1 MGLPFKNTR
10 ARKRDQIIAIDL
22 GGRSTKAV
30 HLQRRGDRFAL
41 TDYVIIDAASHEKPV
56 APEVLGEHL
65 KEISRRLTSKA
76 RHLTLALGVNDTVFK
91 QTELPLMAPADLRQM
106 LKYNTKSYLQQ
117 DLPDHVFDSH
127 YVLNSL
133 NSQSSKPVEG
143 TKGGPMGTQKQ
154 KAIVGG
160 AKRQTIEDVS
170 TAIKNSGFIPEQVV
184 PGVIGPVNAFELAE
198 PEAFAK
204 DVVAV
209 VELGFKHSTI
219 VILNSGE
226 IMLSRIVAIGGDHFT
241 NGLAEQLGTSYQEA
255 ENIKIGMP
263 SEVQDKLEPAIQP
276 LGRELRASIDFF
288 EHQQDAT
295 VSKVYLSGGSARSEF
310 VVQTL
315 QNELTVP
322 CQVWS
327 PSKCLQLSL
336 PPEKVGEIEQ
346 VSPQLTVAI
355 GAAAASF

>member
-1 MGLPFKNTR
+1 MGLPFTNSR

-56 APEVLGEHL
+56 APDVLGEHL
-65 KEISRRLTSKA
+65 KEISRRLNTKC
-76 RHLTLALGVNDTVFK
+76 RHVTLALGVNDTVFK

-127 YVLNSL
+127 YVLGA
-133 NSQSSKPVEG
+133 QSAKPADG
-143 TKGGPMGTQKQ
+143 ARSAPPGTQKQ

-170 TAIKNSGFIPEQVV
+170 TAIKNAGFIPEQVV
-184 PGVIGPVNAFELAE
+184 PSLIGPVNAFELAE

-219 VILNSGE
+219 VILNAGE
-226 IMLSRIVAIGGDHFT
+226 IMLSSVVAIGGDQFT

-263 SEVQDKLEPAIQP
+263 GEVQEKLEPVIQP

-315 QNELTVP
+315 QNELTVS
-322 CQVWS
+322 CEVWS
-327 PSKCLQLSL
+327 PLKSLQMGL
-336 PPEKVGEIEQ
+336 PPEKMGEMEQ

>member
-1 MGLPFKNTR
+1 MGLPFTNSR

-30 HLQRRGDRFAL
+30 HLQRKGDRFAM
-41 TDYVIIDAASHEKPV
+41 TEYVIVDAASHEKPL

-65 KEISRRLTSKA
+65 KEISRRFTTKA
-76 RHLTLALGVNDTVFK
+76 RNVTVALGVNDTVFK
-91 QTELPLMAPADLRQM
+91 QTELPIMAPADLRQM

-127 YVLNSL
+127 YILNA
-133 NSQSSKPVEG
+133 QSGKAAEGSKSGPV
-143 TKGGPMGTQKQ
+143 GGQKQ

-170 TAIKNSGFIPEQVV
+170 SAIKASGFIPEQVV

-209 VELGFKHSTI
+209 VELGFKHTTI
-219 VILNSGE
+219 VILNAGE
-226 IMLSRIVAIGGDHFT
+226 IMLSRVMSIGGDQFT

-263 SEVQDKLEPAIQP
+263 GEVEDKLEPVIQP

-315 QNELTVP
+315 QNELTVS

-327 PSKCLQLSL
+327 PSKALQLSL
-336 PPEKVGEIEQ
+336 PPEKMGEIEQ

>member
-1 MGLPFKNTR
+1 MGLPFTNSR

-22 GGRSTKAV
+22 GSRSTKAV
-30 HLQRRGDRFAL
+30 HLQRKGDRFVL
-41 TDYVIIDAASHEKPV
+41 TEYVIIDAASHEKPV
-56 APEVLGEHL
+56 APDVLGEHL
-65 KEISRRLTSKA
+65 KEISRRLSTKS

-127 YVLNSL
+127 YVLNSQAARPADGVK
-133 NSQSSKPVEG
+133 S
-143 TKGGPMGTQKQ
+143 GPAGTQKQ

-170 TAIKNSGFIPEQVV
+170 TAIKNAGFIPEQVV
-184 PGVIGPVNAFELAE
+184 PSLIGPVNAFELAE
-198 PEAFAK
+198 AEAFAK

-209 VELGFKHSTI
+209 VELGFKNSTI
-219 VILNSGE
+219 VILNAGE
-226 IMLSRIVAIGGDHFT
+226 IMLSRVVAIGGDQFT

-263 SEVQDKLEPAIQP
+263 GEVQEKLEPAIQP

-322 CQVWS
+322 CEVWS
-327 PSKCLQLSL
+327 PFKSLQLALS
-336 PPEKVGEIEQ
+336 PEKMGEVEQ

>member
-1 MGLPFKNTR
+1 MGLPFTNSR

-22 GGRSTKAV
+22 GSRSTKAV
-30 HLQRRGDRFAL
+30 HLQRRGDRFVL
-41 TDYVIIDAASHEKPV
+41 TEFVIIDAASHEKPV
-56 APEVLGEHL
+56 APDVLGEHL
-65 KEISRRLTSKA
+65 KEISRRLSTKS

-91 QTELPLMAPADLRQM
+91 QTELPLMGPADLRQM

-127 YVLNSL
+127 YVLNSQAARPADGAK
-133 NSQSSKPVEG
+133 SAP
-143 TKGGPMGTQKQ
+143 TGTQKQ
-154 KAIVGG
+154 KALVGG

-170 TAIKNSGFIPEQVV
+170 TAIKNAGFIPEQVV
-184 PGVIGPVNAFELAE
+184 PSLIGPVNAFELAE
-198 PEAFAK
+198 AEAFAK

-209 VELGFKHSTI
+209 VELGFKNSTI
-219 VILNSGE
+219 VILNAGE
-226 IMLSRIVAIGGDHFT
+226 IMLSRVVSIGGDQFT

-263 SEVQDKLEPAIQP
+263 GEVQEKLEPVIQP

-315 QNELTVP
+315 QSELTVP
-322 CQVWS
+322 CEVWS
-327 PSKCLQLSL
+327 PFKSLQLGL
-336 PPEKVGEIEQ
+336 PPEKMGEAEQ

>member
-1 MGLPFKNTR
+1 MGLPFTNSR

-22 GGRSTKAV
+22 GSRSTKAV
-30 HLQRRGDRFAL
+30 HLQRKGDRFVL
-41 TDYVIIDAASHEKPV
+41 TEYVIIDAASHEKPV
-56 APEVLGEHL
+56 APDVLGEHL
-65 KEISRRLTSKA
+65 KEISRRLSTKS

-117 DLPDHVFDSH
+117 DLADHVFDSH
-127 YVLNSL
+127 YVLNSQAARPADGVK
-133 NSQSSKPVEG
+133 S
-143 TKGGPMGTQKQ
+143 GPAGTQKQ

-170 TAIKNSGFIPEQVV
+170 TAIKNAGFTPEQVV
-184 PGVIGPVNAFELAE
+184 PSLIGPVNAFELAE
-198 PEAFAK
+198 AEAFAK

-209 VELGFKHSTI
+209 VELGFKNSTI
-219 VILNSGE
+219 VILNAGE
-226 IMLSRIVAIGGDHFT
+226 IMLSRVVAIGGDQFT

-263 SEVQDKLEPAIQP
+263 GEVQEKLEPAIQP

-322 CQVWS
+322 CEVWS
-327 PSKCLQLSL
+327 PFKSLQLALS
-336 PPEKVGEIEQ
+336 PEKMGEVEQ

>member
-1 MGLPFKNTR
+1 MGLPFTNSR

-30 HLQRRGDRFAL
+30 HLQRKGDRFVL
-41 TDYVIIDAASHEKPV
+41 TEYVIIDAASHEKPV
-56 APEVLGEHL
+56 APDVLGEHL
-65 KEISRRLTSKA
+65 KEISRRLSTKS

-127 YVLNSL
+127 YVLNSQT
-133 NSQSSKPVEG
+133 SRPADGAKSATG
-143 TKGGPMGTQKQ
+143 GTQKQ
-154 KAIVGG
+154 KALVGG

-170 TAIKNSGFIPEQVV
+170 TAIKNAGFIPEQIV
-184 PGVIGPVNAFELAE
+184 PSLIGPVNAFELAE
-198 PEAFAK
+198 AEAFAK

-209 VELGFKHSTI
+209 VELGFKNSTI
-219 VILNSGE
+219 VILNAGE
-226 IMLSRIVAIGGDHFT
+226 IMLSRVVAIGGDQFT

-263 SEVQDKLEPAIQP
+263 GEVQEKLEPAIQP

-322 CQVWS
+322 CEVWS
-327 PSKCLQLSL
+327 PFKSLQLGLS
-336 PPEKVGEIEQ
+336 PEKMGEVEQ

>member
-1 MGLPFKNTR
+1 MGLPFTNSR

-30 HLQRRGDRFAL
+30 HLQRKGDRFAL
-41 TDYVIIDAASHEKPV
+41 TEYVIIDAASHEKPV
-56 APEVLGEHL
+56 APDVLGEHL
-65 KEISRRLTSKA
+65 KEISRRLNTKS

-91 QTELPLMAPADLRQM
+91 QTELPMMAPADLRQM

-127 YVLNSL
+127 YVLSAL
-133 NSQSSKPVEG
+133 AARPADGARSAPG
-143 TKGGPMGTQKQ
+143 GTQKQ

-170 TAIKNSGFIPEQVV
+170 TAMKNAGFIPEQVV
-184 PGVIGPVNAFELAE
+184 PSLIGPVNAFELAE

-219 VILNSGE
+219 VILNAGE
-226 IMLSRIVAIGGDHFT
+226 IMLSRVVAIGGDQFT

-263 SEVQDKLEPAIQP
+263 GEVQEKLEPVIQP

-322 CQVWS
+322 CEVWS
-327 PSKCLQLSL
+327 PFKSLQMGLS
-336 PPEKVGEIEQ
+336 PEKMGEMEQ

>member
-1 MGLPFKNTR
+1 MGLPFTNSR

-30 HLQRRGDRFAL
+30 QLQRKGDRFAL
-41 TDYVIIDAASHEKPV
+41 TDYIIIDAASHEKPL

-65 KEISRRLTSKA
+65 KEISRRLNSKA
-76 RHLTLALGVNDTVFK
+76 RHLTLALGVNDTIFK
-91 QTELPLMAPADLRQM
+91 QTELPLMGPADLRQM

-117 DLPDHVFDSH
+117 DLPDHVFDSY
-127 YVLNSL
+127 YVLNG
-133 NSQSSKPVEG
+133 QASKPAEG
-143 TKGGPMGTQKQ
+143 GKSAPAGTQKQ
-154 KAIVGG
+154 KAMVGG
-160 AKRQTIEDVS
+160 ARRQTIEDVG
-170 TAIKNSGFIPEQVV
+170 TAIKAAGFIPEQVV

-219 VILNSGE
+219 VILNCGE
-226 IMLSRIVAIGGDHFT
+226 IMLSRVVAIGGDQFT

-263 SEVQDKLEPAIQP
+263 GEVQDKLEPVVQP

-327 PSKCLQLSL
+327 PSKCLQMGL
-336 PPEKVGEIEQ
+336 PPEKIGEIEQ

>member
-1 MGLPFKNTR
+1 MGLPFTNSR

-22 GGRSTKAV
+22 GSRSTKAV
-30 HLQRRGDRFAL
+30 HLQRKGDRFVL
-41 TDYVIIDAASHEKPV
+41 TEYVIIDAASHEKPV
-56 APEVLGEHL
+56 APDVLGEHL
-65 KEISRRLTSKA
+65 KEISRRLSTKS

-127 YVLNSL
+127 YVLNSPAARPADGAK
-133 NSQSSKPVEG
+133 SATG
-143 TKGGPMGTQKQ
+143 GTQKQ
-154 KAIVGG
+154 KALVGG

-170 TAIKNSGFIPEQVV
+170 TAIKNAGFIPEQIV
-184 PGVIGPVNAFELAE
+184 PSLIGPVNAFELAE
-198 PEAFAK
+198 AEAFAK

-209 VELGFKHSTI
+209 VELGFKNSTI
-219 VILNSGE
+219 VILNAGE
-226 IMLSRIVAIGGDHFT
+226 IMLSRVVAIGGDQFT

-263 SEVQDKLEPAIQP
+263 GEVQEKLEPAIQP

-322 CQVWS
+322 CEVWS
-327 PSKCLQLSL
+327 PFKSLQLALS
-336 PPEKVGEIEQ
+336 PEKMGEVEQ
-346 VSPQLTVAI
+346 VSPQMTVAI

>member
-1 MGLPFKNTR
+1 MGLPFTNSR

-30 HLQRRGDRFAL
+30 HLQRKGDRFAL
-41 TDYVIIDAASHEKPV
+41 TDYIIIDAASHEKPV
-56 APEVLGEHL
+56 APDVLGEHL
-65 KEISRRLTSKA
+65 KEISRRLNTKE
-76 RHLTLALGVNDTVFK
+76 RHLTLALGVNETVFR

-127 YVLNSL
+127 YVLNS
-133 NSQSSKPVEG
+133 QSAKPAEG
-143 TKGGPMGTQKQ
+143 ARSAPMGTQKQ

-170 TAIKNSGFIPEQVV
+170 TAMKASGFIPEQVV
-184 PGVIGPVNAFELAE
+184 PGLIGPVNAFELAE

-219 VILNSGE
+219 VILNAGE
-226 IMLSRIVAIGGDHFT
+226 IMLSRVVAIGGDQFT

-263 SEVQDKLEPAIQP
+263 SEVQEKLEPVIQP

-310 VVQTL
+310 VVETL

-322 CQVWS
+322 CEVWS
-327 PSKCLQLSL
+327 PSKSLQLSL
-336 PPEKVGEIEQ
+336 PPEKMGEMEH

>member
-1 MGLPFKNTR
+1 MGLPFTNSR

-22 GGRSTKAV
+22 GGRLTKAV
-30 HLQRRGDRFAL
+30 HLVRKGDRFAL
-41 TDYVIIDAASHEKPV
+41 TEYVIIDAASHEKPL
-56 APEVLGEHL
+56 APDVLSEHL
-65 KEISRRLTSKA
+65 KEISRRLYSKT
-76 RHLTLALGVNDTVFK
+76 RHLALALGVNDTVFK
-91 QTELPLMAPADLRQM
+91 QTELPLMAPSDLRQM

-127 YVLNSL
+127 YVLNG
-133 NSQSSKPVEG
+133 QAPKPAEG
-143 TKGGPMGTQKQ
+143 AKAPVGAQKI
-154 KAIVGG
+154 KAMVGG

-170 TAIKNSGFIPEQVV
+170 TAMKTSGFIPEQVI
-184 PGVIGPVNAFELAE
+184 PSLIGPVNAFELAE

-204 DVVAV
+204 DVVAL

-226 IMLSRIVAIGGDHFT
+226 IMLSRVVSIGGDQFT

-263 SEVQDKLEPAIQP
+263 GEVEEKLEPVIQP

-327 PSKCLQLSL
+327 PSKALQLNL
-336 PPEKVGEIEQ
+336 PPEKMGEIEQ

>member
-1 MGLPFKNTR
+1 MGLPFTNSR

-22 GGRSTKAV
+22 GGRLTKAV
-30 HLQRRGDRFAL
+30 HLLRKGDRFAL
-41 TDYVIIDAASHEKPV
+41 TDYVIIDAASHEKPT

-65 KEISRRLTSKA
+65 KEISRRLNTKA

-117 DLPDHVFDSH
+117 DLPDYVFDSH
-127 YVLNSL
+127 YVLNS
-133 NSQSSKPVEG
+133 QSGKPSEG
-143 TKGGPMGTQKQ
+143 GKAIGAQKQ

-170 TAIKNSGFIPEQVV
+170 TAIKASGFIPEQVI
-184 PGVIGPVNAFELAE
+184 PSVIGPVNAFELAE

-209 VELGFKHSTI
+209 VELGFKNSTI
-219 VILNSGE
+219 VILNCGE
-226 IMLSRIVAIGGDHFT
+226 IMLSRVVAIGGDQFT

-263 SEVQDKLEPAIQP
+263 GEVQEKLEPVIQP

-288 EHQQDAT
+288 EHQQDTT

-327 PSKCLQLSL
+327 PTKSLQLSL

-346 VSPQLTVAI
+346 VSSQLTVAI

>member
-1 MGLPFKNTR
+1 MGLPFTNSR

-30 HLQRRGDRFAL
+30 HLQRRGDRFVL
-41 TDYVIIDAASHEKPV
+41 TEYVIIDAASHEKPV
-56 APEVLGEHL
+56 APDVLGEHL
-65 KEISRRLTSKA
+65 KDISRRLSTKS

-127 YVLNSL
+127 YVLG
-133 NSQSSKPVEG
+133 SQAAKPADGVKSAPG
-143 TKGGPMGTQKQ
+143 GTQKQ

-170 TAIKNSGFIPEQVV
+170 TAMKNAGFIPEQVV
-184 PGVIGPVNAFELAE
+184 PSLIGPVNAFELAE
-198 PEAFAK
+198 AEAFAK

-226 IMLSRIVAIGGDHFT
+226 IMLSRVVAIGGDQFT

-263 SEVQDKLEPAIQP
+263 GEVQEKLEPVIQP

-322 CQVWS
+322 CEVWS
-327 PSKCLQLSL
+327 PFKSLQLGL
-336 PPEKVGEIEQ
+336 PPEMMGEVEQ

>member
-1 MGLPFKNTR
+1 MGLPFTNRR

-30 HLQRRGDRFAL
+30 HLQRKGDRFVL
-41 TDYVIIDAASHEKPV
+41 TDYVVIDAASHEKPL

-65 KEISRRLTSKA
+65 KEISRRLNTKT
-76 RHLTLALGVNDTVFK
+76 RHLTVALGVNDTVFK

-127 YVLNSL
+127 YILNG
-133 NSQSSKPVEG
+133 QQAKTGE
-143 TKGGPMGTQKQ
+143 TKAAPGAQKQ

-160 AKRQTIEDVS
+160 ARRQTIEDVS
-170 TAIKNSGFIPEQVV
+170 AAMKASGFIPEQVV
-184 PGVIGPVNAFELAE
+184 PSIIGPVNAFELAE

-209 VELGFKHSTI
+209 VEVGFKNSTI
-219 VILNSGE
+219 VILNCGE
-226 IMLSRIVAIGGDHFT
+226 IMLSRVVAIGGDQFT

-263 SEVQDKLEPAIQP
+263 SEVEDKLEPAIQP

-310 VVQTL
+310 IVQTL
-315 QNELTVP
+315 LKELTVP
-322 CQVWS
+322 CEVWS
-327 PSKCLQLSL
+327 PSKSLQMSL
-336 PPEKVGEIEQ
+336 PPEKVGEVEQ
-346 VSPQLTVAI
+346 VAPQLTVAI
-355 GAAAASF
+355 GAGAASF